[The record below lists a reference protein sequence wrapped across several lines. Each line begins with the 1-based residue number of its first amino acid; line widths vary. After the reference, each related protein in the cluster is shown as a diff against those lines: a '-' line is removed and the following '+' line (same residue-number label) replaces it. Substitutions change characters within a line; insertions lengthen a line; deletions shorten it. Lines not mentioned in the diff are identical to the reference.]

1 MVAIESNALVMA
13 ELLTFESIQ
22 EKKNKGK
29 GTDIDPPGLLG
40 VPPQRLSTSSC
51 RQILSHLRGGT

>member
-1 MVAIESNALVMA
+1 MLPIKNDALVMA
-13 ELLTFESIQ
+13 ELVTFESIQ

-40 VPPQRLSTSSC
+40 IPPLDVDGSSL
-51 RQILSHLRGGT
+51 IFGEGHNFE